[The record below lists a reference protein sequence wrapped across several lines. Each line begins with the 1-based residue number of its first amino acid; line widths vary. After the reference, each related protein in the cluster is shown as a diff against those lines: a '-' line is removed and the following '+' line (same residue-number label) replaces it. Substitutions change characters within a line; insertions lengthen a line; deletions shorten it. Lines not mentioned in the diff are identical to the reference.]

1 MSRTMGMME
10 KRERAKVMMPM
21 VMPPVLSVTQQQHR
35 FRHGIAYH
43 STTSRNVT
51 PVTEKK
57 SQHSNNLQL
66 LLEEIFL
73 LVACKRSPVHFCQRI
88 AHLCVWQQLNVEA
101 AGAGITP
108 PTGDD
113 VPSKPRASIDRFDT
127 EFKVW
132 SVGFGEQ
139 LNVFKLS

>member
-1 MSRTMGMME
+1 MGMME

-66 LLEEIFL
+66 L